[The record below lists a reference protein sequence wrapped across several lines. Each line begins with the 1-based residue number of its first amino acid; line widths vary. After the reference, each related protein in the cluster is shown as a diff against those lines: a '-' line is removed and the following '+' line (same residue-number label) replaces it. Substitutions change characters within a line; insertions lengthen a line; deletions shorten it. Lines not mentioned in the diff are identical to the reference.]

1 MDMLKLSGF
10 AVLAALMA
18 MLLKKMRPEAG
29 LAVALGAGAL
39 LLGLLLP
46 TLQQAVE
53 HLSAIARTGGVSEG
67 YMLQLLKVGGVSLLA
82 DFSAQ
87 TCRDAGEDGLAMKVE
102 LAGRVILIAL
112 ALPFMEAL
120 LSHIMS
126 LSP

>member
-18 MLLKKMRPEAG
+18 MLLKRMRPEAG
-29 LAVALGAGAL
+29 VAVALGAGVL
-39 LLGLLLP
+39 LLALLLP
-46 TLQQAVE
+46 TVEDAVTA
-53 HLSAIARTGGVSEG
+53 LSAIAASGGVPQG
-67 YMLQLLKVGGVSLLA
+67 YMSQLLKVGGVSLLA

-112 ALPFMEAL
+112 ALPFMESL